1 MATAAKVC
9 VVSST
14 AAAPVVALFRVE
26 TEIDIHDEW
35 DLDETG
41 KQLRKGLVIALQLKV
56 GEIVY
61 FLRSPHSSFNICC
74 P

>member
-41 KQLRKGLVIALQLKV
+41 KGLVIALQLKV

>member
-26 TEIDIHDEW
+26 TEIDIHGEW

-41 KQLRKGLVIALQLKV
+41 KGLVIALQLKV